1 MSGRSPV
8 LCFGGTLLCV
18 WRVFLH
24 GFARKRRRSRRKPR
38 VSSRF
43 RKGTLRFCMF
53 FSLFLHIKIS
63 RGLPPCAAAI
73 WYHANA
79 VNRGSTC
86 GKIVSLLIGKNC
98 EKTSKNVESPG
109 ENARKH
115 DVFENSGFVPVQNSA
130 KTRKE
135 HTAAFRPGA
144 QSVRST
150 VIASMKSWRVM
161 G

>member
-1 MSGRSPV
+1 
-8 LCFGGTLLCV
+8 
-18 WRVFLH
+18 
-24 GFARKRRRSRRKPR
+24 
-38 VSSRF
+38 
-43 RKGTLRFCMF
+43 MF

-86 GKIVSLLIGKNC
+86 GRIVSLLIGKNC
-98 EKTSKNVESPG
+98 EKTCKNVGSPG
-109 ENARKH
+109 ESARKH
-115 DVFENSGFVPVQNSA
+115 DVFENSGFVSVQNSA

-135 HTAAFRPGA
+135 HTATFRPGA

-150 VIASMKSWRVM
+150 VIVSMKSWRVM
-161 G
+161 GEVLYREIAFRCLEVVLAKSRGSVAWVMHCSRPQRGGESW